1 MSLVS
6 QNATLPVAFSASDG
20 ADCSLSVAQ
29 PSHSYSE
36 RQLQPRVS
44 QFVSASMLAAL
55 KVAP

>member
-6 QNATLPVAFSASDG
+6 QNATLPVAFS